1 MTMRGWNREVIEAYR
16 LKQRFGPW
24 AIPQPRPDKPSKY
37 KAIRTRGYASRIE
50 AERADQLALLER
62 AGAISNVTYNKSVQ
76 LGPDRKYKPDFRYVQ
91 NGQTIWEEVKGVET
105 DRYRD
110 NKKLWRKYGPGLL
123 RIVKRGTGGRLVV
136 TEEIVPEKS

>member
-1 MTMRGWNREVIEAYR
+1 MRGWTPEAVEAYR
-16 LKQRFGPW
+16 KRQRFGPL
-24 AIPQPRPDKPSKY
+24 PVKPNKFH
-37 KAIRTRGYASRIE
+37 AVRMCGYASRIE

-62 AGAISNVTYNKSVQ
+62 AGAISDVCYNKAVQ
-76 LGPDRKYKPDFRYVQ
+76 LGPDRKYKPDFRYTQDGATV
-91 NGQTIWEEVKGVET
+91 WEEVKGVET

-136 TEEIVPEKS
+136 TEEIVPE